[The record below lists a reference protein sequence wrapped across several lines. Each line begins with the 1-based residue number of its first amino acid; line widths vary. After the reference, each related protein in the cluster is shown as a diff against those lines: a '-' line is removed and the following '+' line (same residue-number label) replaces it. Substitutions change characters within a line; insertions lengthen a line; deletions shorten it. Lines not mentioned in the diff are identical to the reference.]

1 MKADN
6 GNAVVFVITLADLQ
20 FEAKEKLGRELTE
33 EEIEVAKKGLSWGLL
48 TGIDSVYGVIFEGF
62 DTNS

>member
-33 EEIEVAKKGLSWGLL
+33 EEIEVAKVPKSKPAKKMKKEL
-48 TGIDSVYGVIFEGF
+48 EK
-62 DTNS
+62 